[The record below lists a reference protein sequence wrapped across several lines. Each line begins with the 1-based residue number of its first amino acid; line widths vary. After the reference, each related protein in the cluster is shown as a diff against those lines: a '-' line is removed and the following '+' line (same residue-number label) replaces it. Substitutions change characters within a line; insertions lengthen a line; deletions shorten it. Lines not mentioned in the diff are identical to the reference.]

1 MARITLKD
9 PMAYQQKLA
18 SVSKKLD
25 GMLKYACYDAAGMVV
40 ESIKKHCPVD
50 EGSESEGDLRD
61 SYITTPYQYDRGEVY
76 TKITCAGYDSRGVP
90 NLIKARV
97 LESGRSKPDGGITGK
112 HRFVEKAVR
121 AVRSQAQASIEKNL
135 TQALEK
141 AMK

>member
-9 PMAYQQKLA
+9 PMTYQQKLA
-18 SVSKKLD
+18 SISKKLD
-25 GMLKYACYDAAGMVV
+25 GILKYSCYDAAGMVV
-40 ESIKKHCPVD
+40 EAIKANCPA
-50 EGSESEGDLRD
+50 ESGDLRE

-76 TKITCAGYDSRGVP
+76 TKITCAGYDERGVP

-97 LESGRSKPDGGITGK
+97 LESGRSIPSGGVTGK
-112 HRFVEKAVR
+112 HPFVRKAVQSVK
-121 AVRSQAQASIEKNL
+121 AQAQASIEKNL